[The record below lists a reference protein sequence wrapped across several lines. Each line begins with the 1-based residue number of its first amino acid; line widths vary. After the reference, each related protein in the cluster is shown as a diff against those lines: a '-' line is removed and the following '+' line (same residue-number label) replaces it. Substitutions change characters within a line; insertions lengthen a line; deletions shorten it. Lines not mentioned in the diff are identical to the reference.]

1 MKREMDYVYMN
12 GDEPILIEAVQK
24 AAKASIVEQYVRHRK
39 EKKLTQEEVARRSGV
54 SRPNIARFESGR
66 YNPSLEM
73 MVRMAAALDM
83 RVRISLE
90 EKEEEE

>member
-24 AAKASIVEQYVRHRK
+24 EAKASIVEQYVRHRK

>member
-1 MKREMDYVYMN
+1 MN

-24 AAKASIVEQYVRHRK
+24 EAKASIVEQYVRHRK

-90 EKEEEE
+90 EKEEE

>member
-24 AAKASIVEQYVRHRK
+24 EAKASIVEQYVRHRK

-90 EKEEEE
+90 EKEEE